1 MDVFYVNT
9 NVNIYQS
16 MDLHKYL
23 RMNKIRQVDFAK
35 EVGITQKTLYMLM
48 MGKMDPR
55 LSLIRKIEIATNNE
69 VTGADLLSKEEKS
82 M

>member
-1 MDVFYVNT
+1 
-9 NVNIYQS
+9 

-35 EVGITQKTLYMLM
+35 DMGITQKTLYMLM
-48 MGKMDPR
+48 SGKMDPR
-55 LSLIRKIEIATNNE
+55 LSLIRKIEKATNYE
-69 VTGADLLSKEEKS
+69 VTSADLLSKEEKD